1 MSVAVCFV
9 LDAGASPGLL
19 PRVLQPFAK
28 RDLIPDRM
36 RAVRS
41 ADGVRVEIEMDA
53 MPEGEVHLVEGNLR
67 QIVGV
72 WKVDVRWPQRKLG
85 TLKGQVWMAPDFDD
99 TPTELIAAME
109 QRDYGVEVLRCREG

>member
-9 LDAGASPGLL
+9 LDADASPCLL

-36 RAVRS
+36 RSMRS
-41 ADGVRVEIEMDA
+41 GDGVRVEIAMDA

-72 WKVDVRWPQRKLG
+72 RNCLTQAHQLSTQYADAKE
-85 TLKGQVWMAPDFDD
+85 TA
-99 TPTELIAAME
+99 
-109 QRDYGVEVLRCREG
+109 

>member
-9 LDAGASPGLL
+9 LDADASPGLL

-36 RAVRS
+36 RSVRS
-41 ADGVRVEIEMDA
+41 GDGVRVEIAMDA
-53 MPEGEVHLVEGNLR
+53 MPEGEVHLVAGNLR

-72 WKVDVRWPQRKLG
+72 WGVAVQPQRRKLG
-85 TLKGQVWMAPDFDD
+85 ALKGQIWMAPDFDE
-99 TPTELIAAME
+99 TPADMVAAM
-109 QRDYGVEVLRCREG
+109 G